1 MPRLA
6 GEATYIGPEWLC
18 LVSKIGI
25 IVRLLLLIIKSYII
39 CFFGFFVFVLVV
51 VYLDFFFARLGT
63 ATGSISGNRDLIV
76 IFKCSQKCDSLCNS
90 KHGVSLVK

>member
-1 MPRLA
+1 MPTLA
-6 GEATYIGPEWLC
+6 VEATYIGPEWLC

-63 ATGSISGNRDLIV
+63 ATGSISGNCDLIV
-76 IFKCSQKCDSLCNS
+76 IFKCPQKCDSLCNS

>member
-1 MPRLA
+1 MPTLA
-6 GEATYIGPEWLC
+6 GEATYIGPEWLW

-25 IVRLLLLIIKSYII
+25 IVRLLLLIIKSYIT

-51 VYLDFFFARLGT
+51 VYLFARLGT